1 MMVAIFTFKNIYR
14 HSLGNIKTMIQIWK
28 KVRGGFQLYLSLI
41 LSAACTA
48 AKNVFWWRGKDFPLF
63 LLRHICYWWAWPGFA
78 ERLDESQTPTSVTQH
93 LLSVCLPSVRACV
106 KHGVIKYLVWDF
118 FFFFRAMEHFD
129 QSPFLRDASF
139 HFPCRTSWHPVF
151 CFLCRQMHANTA
163 AVFKPSFFPQ

>member
-1 MMVAIFTFKNIYR
+1 MVAIFTFKNIYR

-28 KVRGGFQLYLSLI
+28 EVRGGFQLYISLI

-78 ERLDESQTPTSVTQH
+78 ERWDESQTPTSVTQH

-118 FFFFRAMEHFD
+118 FY
-129 QSPFLRDASF
+129 
-139 HFPCRTSWHPVF
+139 
-151 CFLCRQMHANTA
+151 FLCHGTFWSKSLFEGCEFPLSMPDILT
-163 AVFKPSFFPQ
+163 PSLLFSM

>member
-1 MMVAIFTFKNIYR
+1 MVAIFTFKNIYR

-28 KVRGGFQLYLSLI
+28 EVRGGFQLYISLI

-48 AKNVFWWRGKDFPLF
+48 AKNVFWWRGKDFSPF

-78 ERLDESQTPTSVTQH
+78 ERWDESQTPTSVTQH

-118 FFFFRAMEHFD
+118 FFFFVPWNILIKVPFWGMRVSTFHAGHLD
-129 QSPFLRDASF
+129 TQSF
-139 HFPCRTSWHPVF
+139 VF
-151 CFLCRQMHANTA
+151 YVGKCMQIQLLSSNLL
-163 AVFKPSFFPQ
+163 FPQ